1 MDASSKS
8 TNSQNRLQGAYLV
21 NGVRTPFA
29 KAGGQLKDLSGV
41 ELGRFAL
48 SELIARSGL
57 SVAEIGKLVD
67 EVIIGNTGTPSDA
80 ANISRVVAL
89 NAGLPEPVSAYTVHR
104 NCASA
109 MESVAQA
116 ALKVDSGH
124 YDVVFAGGTE
134 SMSQMPLIYNQV
146 AVNFFDQMS
155 RAKSTAQ
162 KLSLLA
168 KMPIGAFLKP
178 RIAIVEGLTDP
189 FCGINMGGTA
199 EVLAKEFKISREE
212 QDQFALAS
220 HQKAVSAAERGIYT
234 GEIAPL
240 PIPPKYKETLAVD
253 AGPRKGQSLEA
264 LAKLK
269 PYFDRKH
276 GTVTVGNACPI
287 TDGAAMALIA
297 NEAGLKKL
305 GGAQPIA
312 KIIGYAFAGLD
323 PKRMG
328 LGPVYA
334 THKALKQ
341 TGLRLSDMGVIE
353 INEAFAAQVIACLM
367 AFDSEKYCQ
376 EHFGSSRMGLVDLEN
391 LNPNGGAIAI
401 GHPVGATGTRIIL
414 TAALEMKRRNVQ
426 YALATLCIG
435 GGQGGAVILE
445 NID

>member
-1 MDASSKS
+1 MDASTK
-8 TNSQNRLQGAYLV
+8 TQRLQDAYFV
-21 NGVRTPFA
+21 SGIRSPFA
-29 KAGGQLKDLSGV
+29 KAGTELKGLSAV

-48 SELIARSGL
+48 SELIARSGV
-57 SVAEIGKLVD
+57 SVSEIGKLVD

-89 NAGLPEPVSAYTVHR
+89 RAGLPEPVSAYTVHR

-116 ALKVDSGH
+116 ALKVNSGS
-124 YDVVFAGGTE
+124 YDLIAAGGTE

-155 RAKSTAQ
+155 RAKTTGQ
-162 KLSLLA
+162 RLSLLA

-178 RIAIVEGLTDP
+178 RIAIMEGLTDP

-220 HQKAVSAAERGIYT
+220 HVKAIKAAEAGLFND
-234 GEIAPL
+234 EIAPL
-240 PIPPKYKETLAVD
+240 SIPPKYQQTLAND
-253 AGPRKGQSLEA
+253 SGPRKGQNIEA

-287 TDGAAMALIA
+287 TDGSAMAFIA
-297 NEAGLKKL
+297 NKNGLSKL
-305 GGAQPIA
+305 GSPKPLA

-334 THKALKQ
+334 SHKALKQ
-341 TGLRLSDMGVIE
+341 TGLKLSDMGVVE

-367 AFDSEKYCQ
+367 AMDSESYCQ
-376 EHFGSSRMGLVDLEN
+376 EHLGSSRMGSIDMN
-391 LNPNGGAIAI
+391 KLNPNGGAIAV
-401 GHPVGATGTRIIL
+401 GHPVGTTGTRIIL
-414 TAALEMKRRNVQ
+414 TAALEMKRRNEK

>member
-1 MDASSKS
+1 MDASSTQK
-8 TNSQNRLQGAYLV
+8 NRLKDAYLV
-21 NGVRTPFA
+21 NAIRTPFA
-29 KAGGQLKDLSGV
+29 KAGTQLKKISAV

-57 SVAEIGKLVD
+57 SVSQIGTLVD

-89 NAGLPEPVSAYTVHR
+89 NAGLPESVSAYTVHR

-116 ALKVDSGH
+116 SLKVESGH
-124 YDVVFAGGTE
+124 YDVIVAGGTE
-134 SMSQMPLIYNQV
+134 SMSQMPLIYNNT
-146 AVNFFDQMS
+146 ALDFFEQMS
-155 RAKSTAQ
+155 RAKSATQ
-162 KLSLLA
+162 KIAMLA

-178 RIAIVEGLTDP
+178 RIAIMEGLTDP
-189 FCGINMGGTA
+189 FCGINMGNTA
-199 EVLAKEFKISREE
+199 EVLAKEFKISRQE

-220 HQKAVSAAERGIYT
+220 HQKAASAAERGMYSD
-234 GEIAPL
+234 EIAPFA
-240 PIPPKYKETLAVD
+240 IPPKYKEILSED
-253 AGPRKGQSLEA
+253 SGPRKGQSLEA

-297 NEAGLKKL
+297 NKQGLAKL
-305 GGAQPIA
+305 GGTKPLA
-312 KIIGYAFAGLD
+312 KVVGYAFAGLD

-334 THKALKQ
+334 TQKVLKQ
-341 TGLRLSDMGVIE
+341 TGLKLSDMGVIE

-367 AFDSEKYCQ
+367 AFDSEIYCQ
-376 EHFGSSRMGLVDLEN
+376 EHFGTSRMGLIELEK

-401 GHPVGATGTRIIL
+401 GHPVGSTGTRIIL
-414 TAALEMKRRNVQ
+414 TAALEMKRRNEK

>member
-1 MDASSKS
+1 MDASSSPK
-8 TNSQNRLQGAYLV
+8 NRLQDAYLV
-21 NGVRTPFA
+21 AGIRSPFA
-29 KAGGQLKDLSGV
+29 KAGTELKGLSAV

-57 SVAEIGKLVD
+57 SVSEIGKVVD

-89 NAGLPEPVSAYTVHR
+89 NAGLPEPISAYTVHR

-116 ALKVDSGH
+116 SLKVNSGF
-124 YDVVFAGGTE
+124 YDVIVAGGTE
-134 SMSQMPLIYNQV
+134 SMSQMPLIYNQTSV
-146 AVNFFDQMS
+146 KFFDQMS
-155 RAKSTAQ
+155 RAKTMGQ
-162 KLSLLA
+162 RLGLLA

-189 FCGINMGGTA
+189 FCGINMGATA

-220 HQKAVSAAERGIYT
+220 HQKAITASENGIFAN
-234 GEIAPL
+234 EIAPL
-240 PIPPKYKETLAVD
+240 AIAPKYQQTLGGD
-253 AGPRKGQSLEA
+253 SGPRKGQSIEA

-269 PYFDRKH
+269 PYFDRKY

-287 TDGAAMALIA
+287 TDGSAMALIA
-297 NEAGLKKL
+297 NKRGIEKL
-305 GGAQPIA
+305 GGAKPIA
-312 KIIGYAFAGLD
+312 RVVGYAFAGLD

-334 THKALKQ
+334 THKVLQQ
-341 TGLRLSDMGVIE
+341 TGLKLNDMGVVE

-367 AFDSEKYCQ
+367 AMDSETYCQ
-376 EHFGSSRMGLVDLEN
+376 QHFGTSRMGSVDLTK

-414 TAALEMKRRNVQ
+414 TAALEMKRRNEK

-445 NID
+445 NLD

>member
-1 MDASSKS
+1 MDTSSSSK
-8 TNSQNRLQGAYLV
+8 NNRLNDAYLV
-21 NGVRTPFA
+21 NGIRTPFA
-29 KAGGQLKDLSGV
+29 KAGTQLKKTSAV

-48 SELIARSGL
+48 AELIARSGL
-57 SVAEIGKLVD
+57 SVAKIGSVID

-89 NAGLPEPVSAYTVHR
+89 NAGLPESVSAYTVHR

-109 MESVAQA
+109 MESVAQG
-116 ALKVDSGH
+116 ALKVNSGH

-134 SMSQMPLIYNQV
+134 SMSQMPLLYNHV

-155 RAKSTAQ
+155 RAKSAGQ
-162 KLSLLA
+162 KISLLA
-168 KMPIGAFLKP
+168 KLPIGAFLKP

-189 FCGINMGGTA
+189 FCGINMGDTA
-199 EVLAKEFKISREE
+199 EVLAKEFKISRQE

-220 HQKAVSAAERGIYT
+220 HQKAINAAEQGFYAD
-234 GEIAPL
+234 EIAPYS
-240 PIPPKYKETLAVD
+240 IPPKYQETLSSD
-253 AGPRKGQSLEA
+253 SGPRKGQSLEA

-297 NEAGLKKL
+297 NQSGLEKL
-305 GGAQPIA
+305 GGAKPLA
-312 KIIGYAFAGLD
+312 KIVGYAFAGLD

-334 THKALKQ
+334 THKVLKQ
-341 TGLRLSDMGVIE
+341 TGLKLGDMGVIE

-367 AFDSEKYCQ
+367 AFDSETYCQ
-376 EHFGSSRMGLVDLEN
+376 EHFNSPRMGLVDLEK
-391 LNPNGGAIAI
+391 LNPNGGAISI

-414 TAALEMKRRNVQ
+414 TAALEMKRRNEK

-445 NID
+445 NIE

>member
-1 MDASSKS
+1 MGTTTSN
-8 TNSQNRLQGAYLV
+8 TNRLNEAYLV
-21 NGVRTPFA
+21 SGIRTPFA
-29 KAGGQLKDLSGV
+29 KAGTQLKKTSAV

-48 SELIARSGL
+48 SELIARSGQ
-57 SVAEIGKLVD
+57 SVGQIGSLVD

-89 NAGLPEPVSAYTVHR
+89 NAGLPEHISAYSVHR

-109 MESVAQA
+109 MEAVAQA
-116 ALKVDSGH
+116 SLKVDSGR
-124 YDVVFAGGTE
+124 YDVIVAGGTE
-134 SMSQMPLIYNQV
+134 SMSQMPLLYNPV
-146 AVNFFDQMS
+146 AVDFFDQMS
-155 RAKSTAQ
+155 RAKSAGQ

-178 RIAIVEGLTDP
+178 RIAIMEGLTDP
-189 FCGINMGGTA
+189 FCGINMGHTA

-220 HQKAVSAAERGIYT
+220 HHKAVAAAERGAYAD
-234 GEIAPL
+234 EIAPYA
-240 PIPPKYKETLAVD
+240 IPPKYKEILRD
-253 AGPRKGQSLEA
+253 DSGPRKGQSIEA

-269 PYFDRKH
+269 PYFDRKF

-287 TDGAAMALIA
+287 TDGAAMTLIA
-297 NEAGLKKL
+297 NRQGLAKL
-305 GGAQPIA
+305 EGAKPLA
-312 KIIGYAFAGLD
+312 KVIGYAFAGLD
-323 PKRMG
+323 PRRMG

-334 THKALKQ
+334 THKVLKQ
-341 TGLRLSDMGVIE
+341 TGLRLSDLGVVE
-353 INEAFAAQVIACLM
+353 LNEAFAAQVIACLM
-367 AFDSEKYCQ
+367 AFDSEAYCQ
-376 EHFGSSRMGLVDLEN
+376 KHFASPRMGLIDLEK

-401 GHPVGATGTRIIL
+401 GHPVGATGARIIL
-414 TAALEMKRRNVQ
+414 TAALEMKRRNEK